1 MNIKS
6 KKNKFQY
13 VFVNSTQVVDKW
25 KSISGVGVII
35 AIAAFIYTAKQLKE
49 MKLQRKLDRDSI
61 VLQHSMECANSFQL
75 IIDEYIN
82 FVVSCLINTDF
93 NSAINQ
99 ISYSDIKIFDKK
111 EFDLLSSNSKSI
123 GKYYDYF
130 DNDDHIIS
138 NIKNIASCY
147 LTRTDIEFDEYNKI
161 QLLNYCDWELDEKE
175 LDVLKDINN
184 PNYQN
189 VLNKGR
195 NLTYYKTMLIS
206 YFHSNVSTLLNKLES
221 FALHLNSNL
230 ADEEILYPSLHQTY
244 LKVIKYLYPHI
255 CYLNSKNIADKYFT
269 NIVEL
274 YNNWRDRYLEEL
286 HNEITSDEKA
296 RTKKL
301 NYKKNTKF

>member
-1 MNIKS
+1 MNCDLTFSII
-6 KKNKFQY
+6 
-13 VFVNSTQVVDKW
+13 DL
-25 KSISGVGVII
+25 SISLAGVAI
-35 AIAAFIYTAKQLKE
+35 AVAAFIYTAKQLRE

-61 VLQHSMECANSFQL
+61 VLEHSMECANTFQV

-82 FVVSCLINTDF
+82 FVVSSLINTDF
-93 NSAINQ
+93 NSAINK

-111 EFDLLSSNSKSI
+111 EFDLLSSNSESI
-123 GKYYDYF
+123 AKCYDYF
-130 DNDDHIIS
+130 DNDEKIIS

-147 LTRTDIEFDEYNKI
+147 LARTDIDFDEYNRI
-161 QLLNYCDWELDEKE
+161 NLFNYCDWNLDENE
-175 LDVLKDINN
+175 LKILKDIDN
-184 PNYQN
+184 PNYQT

-195 NLTYYKTMLIS
+195 SLTYYKSILIS

-255 CYLNSKNIADKYFT
+255 CYLNSRNTADKYFT
-269 NIVEL
+269 NIIEL
-274 YNNWRDRYLEEL
+274 YNKWRDRYIEEL
-286 HNEITSDEKA
+286 NKEIASDEKA

-301 NYKKNTKF
+301 NDNKKL